1 MLAEA
6 LPEFDQHAS
15 WSFANGPWGT
25 CAMPPNHLISLAG
38 NEAALATLRSNH
50 QESNGFRSL
59 HPGGLNFCMA
69 DGSVH
74 FINEQIDIWTYRKL
88 STRNGEEIVDEDAF

>member
-1 MLAEA
+1 MLAES
-6 LPEFDQHAS
+6 LPDFDQHAS
-15 WSFANGPWGT
+15 WSFANGTWAS
-25 CAMPPNHLISLAG
+25 CAVPPNNLISLAG
-38 NEAALATLRSNH
+38 NEDALANLRGNH
-50 QESNGFRSL
+50 QESTGFRSL

-88 STRNGEEIVDEDAF
+88 STRNGEEIVDKDAY